1 MKLVKICSVLL
12 TFLVY
17 LSCAKPGDQNPTT
30 PPPTSPQPPGTDT
43 TKHDSVVKGQTAY
56 LLTSIRANVFR
67 GSDLDFIYDKQ
78 NNLIQITEPNT
89 YRSDDDY
96 NYYIFYSNGKV
107 SYVIAEDEIS
117 NYKSSCILQYGSN
130 SKCNR
135 VIYKDKIYPV
145 DNSSSYFTNVND
157 GKSSWYDTLM
167 YNSNNQLVQLI
178 RYQYQDK
185 NEVVNFYYKTTTDSV
200 PYKIETSN
208 YTTGT
213 LTTQDQL
220 QITTNNMDNPA
231 CKRLWYFPFLT
242 MLSAINGDNIML
254 PILIDA
260 PSTYADEYLPFF
272 SKCITGYGVYNS
284 WGLQN
289 YKDSKFEYGYSADS
303 LKFQANTAKPAY
315 PLTATFNFTKLNN

>member
-12 TFLVY
+12 TFLIY
-17 LSCAKPGDQNPTT
+17 LSCSKPGDQNPTN
-30 PPPTSPQPPGTDT
+30 PPQPPSVDT
-43 TKHDSVVKGQTAY
+43 TKHDSIVKSQTAY
-56 LLTSIRANVFR
+56 LLTRIRSNGYR
-67 GSDLDFIYDKQ
+67 GTDLDLIYDKQ
-78 NNLIQITEPNT
+78 NNLIQITAPGT

-96 NYYIFYSNGKV
+96 NFYIFYSNGKV
-107 SYVIAEDEIS
+107 SYVVEEDEIS
-117 NYKSSCILQYGSN
+117 NYKSSCILQYGAN

-135 VIYKDKIYPV
+135 VIYKDPIRPV
-145 DNSSSYFTNVND
+145 DNSAIYFTNVND
-157 GKSSWYDTLM
+157 GKSSWHDSLV

-185 NEVVNFYYKTTTDSV
+185 EEVANFYYKTTTDSV
-200 PYKIETSN
+200 AYKIETSN
-208 YTTGT
+208 YTAGS

-220 QITTNNMDNPA
+220 QITTSNMDNPA

-242 MLSAINGDNIML
+242 KLSRMDSDNIML
-254 PILIDA
+254 PILMDA

-272 SKCITGYGVYNS
+272 SKCITSYSVYNS

-315 PLTATFNFTKLNN
+315 PLTATFNFTKVSN